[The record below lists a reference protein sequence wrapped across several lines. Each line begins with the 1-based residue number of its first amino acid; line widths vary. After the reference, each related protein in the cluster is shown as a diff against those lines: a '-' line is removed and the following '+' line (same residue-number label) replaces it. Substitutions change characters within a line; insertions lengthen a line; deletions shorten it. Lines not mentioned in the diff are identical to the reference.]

1 MGNWLRGWTALQ
13 PVGVNCAWGDGCR
26 HLGHGPSGSHGLGL
40 MGIDGSQFELF
51 SFNYGL
57 NLNMRSF
64 VSRAIASPY
73 FRLFVGL
80 LVSGLTLYLA
90 LRNVTFSE
98 VWAAI
103 SQADVR
109 FIVLALLCVVV
120 TNLSKTCRWRVLL
133 GEAGKRVPLLELLK
147 SLMVGQML
155 NTIYPMRIG
164 DLSRAYVIG
173 GIGPGR
179 VFTMGTVL
187 LEKLLDMFSYSLL
200 VILLILLIR
209 LPAWVSNSAYS
220 FTLVVLIATVAIFIL
235 AYRPGYFVH
244 LGERVLGLM
253 PEKFYQYTVNRFR
266 SGVASLEVL
275 QSSAGLF
282 RLAFWLI
289 IVWVSAIL
297 TNFLTMRAMHLQL
310 PWTASLLVL
319 VILQVGIAIP
329 SVPGRLGIFE
339 YMCILALSVF
349 NVDQATALTYGIL
362 LHSLVMLPTLL
373 FGMLFFA
380 MMGLGRNRA
389 ALLKNSF
396 QPVDKTIS

>member
-1 MGNWLRGWTALQ
+1 
-13 PVGVNCAWGDGCR
+13 
-26 HLGHGPSGSHGLGL
+26 LGII
-40 MGIDGSQFELF
+40 GIDGRQFELIRL
-51 SFNYGL
+51 NYDL

-64 VSRAIASPY
+64 ISRAIASPY

-80 LVSGLTLYLA
+80 LVSSLTLYLA

-109 FIVLALLCVVV
+109 FIVLAFLCVVV
-120 TNLSKTCRWRVLL
+120 TNLAKTYRWRVLL
-133 GEAGKRVPLLELLK
+133 GEAGKRVPLFELLK
-147 SLMVGQML
+147 ALLVGQML
-155 NTIYPMRIG
+155 NTLYPMRIG

-187 LEKLLDMFSYSLL
+187 LEKLLDMFSYSILF
-200 VILLILLIR
+200 ILLILLIR

-220 FTLVVLIATVAIFIL
+220 FTLVVLVSTVAIFFL
-235 AYRPGYFVH
+235 AYRPGYFVQ
-244 LGERVLGLM
+244 LGERVLGIM
-253 PEKFYQYTVNRFR
+253 PEKFYQYTANRFR
-266 SGVASLEVL
+266 SGVASLGVL

-297 TNFLTMRAMHLQL
+297 TNFLTMRALHIQL

-339 YMCILALSVF
+339 YMCILALGVF

-380 MMGLGRNRA
+380 MMGLGRNREA
-389 ALLKNSF
+389 ILKNSF
-396 QPVDKTIS
+396 QPVDKTVS

>member
-1 MGNWLRGWTALQ
+1 MQ
-13 PVGVNCAWGDGCR
+13 PVGVNCAWGDGSR
-26 HLGHGPSGSHGLGL
+26 HLGHGPSSSDGLGII
-40 MGIDGSQFELF
+40 GIDGRLFELIRL
-51 SFNYGL
+51 NYDL

-64 VSRAIASPY
+64 ISRAIASPY
-73 FRLFVGL
+73 FRLSVGL

-103 SQADVR
+103 SQADFR
-109 FIVLALLCVVV
+109 FIVLAFLCVVV
-120 TNLSKTCRWRVLL
+120 TNLAKTYRWRVLL

-147 SLMVGQML
+147 ALLVGQML
-155 NTIYPMRIG
+155 NTLYPMRIG

-187 LEKLLDMFSYSLL
+187 LEKLLDMFSYSILF
-200 VILLILLIR
+200 ILLILLIR

-220 FTLVVLIATVAIFIL
+220 FTLVVLVATVAIFFL
-235 AYRPGYFVH
+235 AYRPGYFVQ
-244 LGERVLGLM
+244 LGERVLGIM
-253 PEKFYQYTVNRFR
+253 PEKFYQYTANRFR
-266 SGVASLEVL
+266 SGVASLGVL

-297 TNFLTMRAMHLQL
+297 TNFLTMRALHIQL

-339 YMCILALSVF
+339 YMCILALGVF
-349 NVDQATALTYGIL
+349 NVDQATAFTYGIL

-380 MMGLGRNRA
+380 MMGLGRNREA
-389 ALLKNSF
+389 VLKKSF

>member
-1 MGNWLRGWTALQ
+1 MQ
-13 PVGVNCAWGDGCR
+13 PVGVNCAWGDGSR
-26 HLGHGPSGSHGLGL
+26 HLGHGPSSSDGLGII
-40 MGIDGSQFELF
+40 GIDGRQFELIRL
-51 SFNYGL
+51 NYDL

-64 VSRAIASPY
+64 ISRAIASPY
-73 FRLFVGL
+73 FRLSVGL
-80 LVSGLTLYLA
+80 LVSALTLYLA

-103 SQADVR
+103 SQADFR
-109 FIVLALLCVVV
+109 FIVLAFLCVVV
-120 TNLSKTCRWRVLL
+120 TNLAKTYRWRVLL

-147 SLMVGQML
+147 ALLVGQML
-155 NTIYPMRIG
+155 NTLYPLRIG
-164 DLSRAYVIG
+164 DISRAYVIG

-179 VFTMGTVL
+179 FFTMGTVL
-187 LEKLLDMFSYSLL
+187 LEKLLDMFSYSILF
-200 VILLILLIR
+200 ILLILLIR

-220 FTLVVLIATVAIFIL
+220 FTLVVLVATVAIFFL
-235 AYRPGYFVH
+235 AYRPGYFVQ
-244 LGERVLGLM
+244 LGERVLGIM
-253 PEKFYQYTVNRFR
+253 PEKFYQYTANRFR
-266 SGVASLEVL
+266 SGVASLGVL

-297 TNFLTMRAMHLQL
+297 TNFLTMRALHIQL

-339 YMCILALSVF
+339 YMCILALGVF
-349 NVDQATALTYGIL
+349 NVDQATAFTYGIL

-380 MMGLGRNRA
+380 MMGLGRNREA
-389 ALLKNSF
+389 VLKKSF

>member
-1 MGNWLRGWTALQ
+1 MQ
-13 PVGVNCAWGDGCR
+13 PVGVNCAWGDRSR
-26 HLGHGPSGSHGLGL
+26 HLGHGPSSSDGLGII
-40 MGIDGSQFELF
+40 GIDGRLFELIRL
-51 SFNYGL
+51 NYDL

-64 VSRAIASPY
+64 ISRAIASPY

-109 FIVLALLCVVV
+109 FIVLAFLCVVV
-120 TNLSKTCRWRVLL
+120 TNLAKTYRWRVLL

-147 SLMVGQML
+147 ALLVGQML
-155 NTIYPMRIG
+155 NTLYPMRIG

-187 LEKLLDMFSYSLL
+187 LEKLLDMFSYSILF
-200 VILLILLIR
+200 ILLILLIR

-220 FTLVVLIATVAIFIL
+220 FSLVVLVATVAIFFL
-235 AYRPGYFVH
+235 AYRPGYFVQ
-244 LGERVLGLM
+244 LGERVLGIM
-253 PEKFYQYTVNRFR
+253 PEKFYQYTANRFR
-266 SGVASLEVL
+266 SGVASLGVL

-297 TNFLTMRAMHLQL
+297 TNFLTMRALHIQL

-339 YMCILALSVF
+339 YMCILALGVF

-380 MMGLGRNRA
+380 MMGLGRNRE
-389 ALLKNSF
+389 ALVKNSF